1 MSLKN
6 IKSNS
11 QAKSGFTIVELLIV
25 VVVIA
30 ILAAITIVSYNG
42 ITSRANASSAQATA
56 ASLQKKVELYAADG
70 PTSQYPKTI
79 ADLSS
84 TAVPN
89 VTSKSYYLP
98 TTGSVNVTANAGANP
113 TSSNGTNTVRY
124 QGCGVFSSGLSSANL
139 TTVNGAIISWYD
151 FQNNGAIKTVLVGD
165 TSGSCATS

>member
-42 ITSRANASSAQATA
+42 ITARANASSAQATA

-70 PTSQYPKTI
+70 PTSMYPKTI
-79 ADLSS
+79 ANLSDS
-84 TAVPN
+84 SVVGITG
-89 VTSKSYYLP
+89 KSYYLP
-98 TTGSVNVTANAGANP
+98 TTGSVNVTAGPNANP
-113 TSSNGTNTVRY
+113 DSDNGKNTVRY
-124 QGCGVFSSGLSSANL
+124 QPCGTGGTTAAAL
-139 TTVNGAIISWYD
+139 TAVNGARIYWYD
-151 FQNNGAIKTVLVGD
+151 YQNAGTIKSVLVGD
-165 TSGSCATS
+165 TSGTCVTS